1 MEMLKHK
8 QIKEAVEEAHHVLLL
23 PDERIDGDSV
33 GAALA
38 MYRYLLSQGKQVTV
52 FINESIP
59 AKYDF
64 LEHIEVCREDR
75 DWTTDESIDLVISL
89 DCSDEQYI
97 KGLHRSL
104 SRPTKLINI
113 DHHDTN
119 SNFGDIDQVVTD
131 ATSTTE
137 IVYRFFIEN
146 KIYIDPAIATALLAG
161 LYFDTT
167 VLSNKATRDHSMYLA
182 AELYLLGADIKTVVQ
197 KLQFNR
203 TLAMLQVWGLAL
215 ERLKKHPK
223 LDVVVTWITETDLVE
238 HGIDVESMDGFSNFL
253 HGVIEAD
260 TIIVLR
266 EEKGG
271 VKASMRT
278 LKGNVGTIAKL
289 LGGGGHDKAAGFSL
303 PGFKIIEKNGLATLA
318 KL

>member
-1 MEMLKHK
+1 METLKHK
-8 QIKEAVEEAHHVLLL
+8 QINQEIQSAHHVLLL
-23 PDERIDGDSV
+23 PDERIDGDSL
-33 GAALA
+33 GSALA
-38 MYRYLLSQGKQVTV
+38 LYRYFLTLGKQVTIYV
-52 FINESIP
+52 GEP
-59 AKYDF
+59 VPEKYQF
-64 LEHIEVCREDR
+64 LEHVEVCREDHNWAQDR
-75 DWTTDESIDLVISL
+75 SIDLVISL
-89 DCSDEQYI
+89 DCSDEQYV
-97 KGLHRSL
+97 GSL
-104 SRPTKLINI
+104 VRALSKPTKLINI

-119 SNFGDIDQVVTD
+119 SNFGDIDQVVTH

-137 IVYRFFIEN
+137 IMYRFFIEN
-146 KIYIDPAIATALLAG
+146 KIFIDHAMATALLAG

-203 TLAMLQVWGLAL
+203 TLAILRVWGLAL
-215 ERLKKHPK
+215 ERLHKHPK
-223 LDVVVTWITETDLVE
+223 LDVVVTWIREQDMIE
-238 HGIDVESMDGFSNFL
+238 YGIDVKSMDGFANFL

-260 TIIVLR
+260 TIIFLR

-278 LKGNVGTIAKL
+278 LKGNVGEIAKM

-303 PGFKIIEKNGLATLA
+303 PGFKIEEKNGLATLA
-318 KL
+318 KM